1 MEAKVASSSSP
12 EDSPTA
18 IKVRAGI
25 KVGRARL
32 NLFNAVRPK
41 HFSNLKTTSL
51 SVYIFV
57 V

>member
-1 MEAKVASSSSP
+1 MASSSSP